1 MDDEQPVPVPLSKEE
16 YKIVESYT
24 EKVRI
29 VIQTCNDAEYYA
41 VLDLFEPPRI
51 ENAKYEKPVQYFHKE
66 IRIVVGT
73 FAGIDAAIVET
84 DQGTECKEGLQ
95 AAVEVFKS
103 AKFLLGLGICYGI
116 KDNSVGEDLKFADV
130 LVSEGIGVSKRPKL
144 KPAGLDPR
152 ASFEKVEKVMKNIF
166 CVRPMERYSGIVV
179 SDEPKQR
186 TAKVYVGRLLS
197 ASILMNDGGK
207 LGLIKEGYLGGEMEG
222 WVQLE
227 IPEVVSIVIKGIA
240 DFADGKKND
249 KWQLTAAKAAVHY
262 AHHKLKQFGY
272 IDFDKL

>member
-1 MDDEQPVPVPLSKEE
+1 MPISSKEE
-16 YKIVESYT
+16 YKIVESYI
-24 EKVRI
+24 ENVRI

-41 VLDLFEPPRI
+41 VLDLFEAPQI
-51 ENAKYEKPVQYFHKE
+51 ENTKFKKPVQYFHKE
-66 IRIVVGT
+66 IQIVVGT

-84 DQGTECKEGLQ
+84 DQGIESKEGLQ

-116 KDNSVGEDLKFADV
+116 KGNSVGADLKFADV
-130 LVSEGIGVSKRPKL
+130 LVSEEIGISKRPKL

-152 ASFEKVEKVMKNIF
+152 ESFEMVKKVMKNIF
-166 CVRPMERYSGIVV
+166 CKRPMRSYTGIVV

-186 TAKVYVGRLLS
+186 TAKVYVGRMLS
-197 ASILMNDGGK
+197 GPILMNDGDK
-207 LGLIKEGYLGGEMEG
+207 LGPIKEEWRGYLGGEMEG

-240 DFADGKKND
+240 DFAGSKND

-262 AHHKLKQFGY
+262 AHHKLKNYTY
-272 IDFDKL
+272 INFDQL